1 VLRIGPYE
9 AHALESGGF
18 ALDGG
23 AMFGIV
29 PRPLWER
36 TNPPDDRN
44 RIALAMR
51 LLLLRGPDR
60 TFLVDTGIGDKWG
73 AKENGIYRVEG
84 TLLPDE
90 AVRRAGVDPDTVTD
104 VLLTHVHFDHG
115 GGSTRAD
122 GTPVFANAR
131 YHLQRRHLEWA
142 RDTSVKDRASF
153 RPLDFEPLAKEDR
166 LVLHDGRA
174 EVADG
179 IELLP
184 VFGHTR
190 AMQLVK
196 VSFDETLL
204 YMADLVPTRSHLRTP
219 WVMAYDNEPMRTMR
233 EKTRL
238 LGRAARE
245 GWIAFFE
252 HDPLVAACR
261 VRRGERDFE
270 AGEPVAV

>member
-9 AHALESGGF
+9 AHALHGGDF

-23 AMFGIV
+23 AMFGVV

-73 AKENGIYRVEG
+73 DKENGIYRVEG
-84 TLLPDE
+84 AVLPDE
-90 AVRRAGVDPDTVTD
+90 AVRRAGFDPFAVTD
-104 VLLTHVHFDHG
+104 VLLTHLHFDHG

-122 GTPVFANAR
+122 GTPVFGNAR
-131 YHLQRRHLEWA
+131 YHVQRRHLEWA
-142 RDTSVKDRASF
+142 RDASVKDRASF
-153 RPLDFEPLAKEDR
+153 RPLDFEPLAAQDR
-166 LVLHDGRA
+166 LLLHDGRV

-179 IELLP
+179 VELLP
-184 VFGHTR
+184 VSGHTR

-204 YMADLVPTRSHLRTP
+204 YMADLVPTRAHLRTP

-252 HDPLVAACR
+252 HDPQVAACR

-270 AGEPVAV
+270 AGEAVAV